1 MVSCKLLTGK
11 LPTFLRVIQGVVTHL
26 SCYGCVVV
34 EQCTCDALFCLLF
47 FTGSDRRSNV
57 LNRRVV
63 R

>member
-34 EQCTCDALFCLLF
+34 EQCTCDALF
-47 FTGSDRRSNV
+47 SN
-57 LNRRVV
+57 
-63 R
+63 